1 MTPSPTIQV
10 TRHKMYND
18 PSGRL
23 AARIE
28 SLSAAGDPAPV
39 SRAKTTF
46 PSIMFAVITLGVV
59 AILALGNWLHT
70 QTVVFNDVIVKFF
83 LVLIPLLLVAIGYF
97 VVRLFSFLRAS
108 RVAEQEA
115 MAEAEAETMRRE
127 ARFAAGRI
135 KGDRRLVIHPLNPAK
150 RAAKRRRARSEER
163 RVGKECQ

>member
-28 SLSAAGDPAPV
+28 SLGAAGDPVPV

-46 PSIMFAVITLGVV
+46 PSIFFAVIALGVV
-59 AILALGNWLHT
+59 AILTFGNWLHT
-70 QTVVFNDVIVKFF
+70 QTVVFNDIIVKFF
-83 LVLIPLLLVAIGYF
+83 LVLIPLLFVAIGYF
-97 VVRLFSFLRAS
+97 VVRFFAFLRAN

-115 MAEAEAETMRRE
+115 MAEAEAETLRRE

-135 KGDRRLVIHPLNPAK
+135 KGDRRLCIRPLNPAK
-150 RAAKRRRARSEER
+150 RAAKRRRRADHPRTA
-163 RVGKECQ
+163 